1 LESVEIETQTEVPT
15 TIETVVQ
22 TEEVFH
28 SPEQDATIRRL
39 EAELEQSQQTLTQCR
54 SEMVTVTEHQ
64 KVVRQ
69 LEPCQQLRMKP
80 LLSSTELK
88 KR

>member
-1 LESVEIETQTEVPT
+1 LESVEIETQTDVPT
-15 TIETVVQ
+15 TVETIVQ

-28 SPEQDATIRRL
+28 SPEHDATIRRL
-39 EAELEQSQQTLTQCR
+39 EEELEQSQQTLTQCR

-69 LEPCQQLRMKP
+69 L
-80 LLSSTELK
+80 
-88 KR
+88 